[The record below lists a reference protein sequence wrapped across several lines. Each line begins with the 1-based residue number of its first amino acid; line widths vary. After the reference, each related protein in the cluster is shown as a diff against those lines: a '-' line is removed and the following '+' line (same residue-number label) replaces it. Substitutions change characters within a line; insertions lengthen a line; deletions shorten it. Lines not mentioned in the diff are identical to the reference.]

1 MGLMLTTHRIF
12 GKKFRS
18 FTGRNPWLQRFMN
31 DDH

>member
-1 MGLMLTTHRIF
+1 MLTLDRIY
-12 GKKFRS
+12 GKKCRS

>member
-1 MGLMLTTHRIF
+1 MLTMDRIF

-31 DDH
+31 DEH